1 MWRAEAAATVGV
13 AAAGLDRSL
22 PWYFGVTVFV
32 LWAAV
37 IVALGY
43 LVRRRMRAR
52 AERRA
57 GLRAGA
63 KPIIPDG
70 RSIGPG
76 TDVEVW

>member
-1 MWRAEAAATVGV
+1 M

-22 PWYFGVTVFV
+22 PWYFGATVFV
-32 LWAAV
+32 VWAAL

-57 GLRAGA
+57 MGRRAGQQPPVVA
-63 KPIIPDG
+63 DD

-76 TDVEVW
+76 TDVELW

>member
-1 MWRAEAAATVGV
+1 MAAV
-13 AAAGLDRSL
+13 GLDRSL
-22 PWYFGVTVFV
+22 PWYFGAFVFV
-32 LWAAV
+32 VWAAS

-57 GLRAGA
+57 MGRRAGRQ
-63 KPIIPDG
+63 PPLIPDD

-76 TDVEVW
+76 TDVEPW